1 MIAFIF
7 LALFAAG
14 GTAFI
19 VKNHLASQ
27 EEAMAKRPMVKVGEP
42 EFFVLGA
49 GEHIL

>member
-19 VKNHLASQ
+19 VKNNLASQ

-42 EFFVLGA
+42 EFFVLAA